1 MGNEGNETEKEAKGE
16 RSGGAPSYI
25 KLQLYRIV
33 VYNQKTEETGE
44 GLVKAE
50 SQFQAEE
57 KGKEWA
63 KNWEPQGYN
72 YYGTFWVDFT
82 SLEKGQVVGL

>member
-1 MGNEGNETEKEAKGE
+1 M
-16 RSGGAPSYI
+16 
-25 KLQLYRIV
+25 
-33 VYNQKTEETGE
+33 ETGD

-50 SQFQAEE
+50 SHSEAEE

-82 SLEKGQVVGL
+82 SLDKGQVVGL